1 MKKVSSPSNG
11 ATPARVLIVDD
22 HPAVRE
28 ALALRIS
35 RHADLVVCGEAAE
48 MGEAL
53 QMITETQPDVAVI
66 DIGLKIGN
74 GLDLIKRLKARGE
87 TVRVLVWSMYQESL
101 YAERVLQ
108 AGALGYITK
117 DQATEKIVDAIRRVL
132 EGKVYLSEAM
142 TEKLLFRI
150 HDGGTL
156 GTADRPEEC
165 LSDRELEVFQ
175 LIGTG
180 LDTQEIAEKLC
191 VSPKTIET
199 YRFRMK
205 DKLHITDSKEL
216 LRIAMR
222 WVENNH

>member
-1 MKKVSSPSNG
+1 MPRNNNDK
-11 ATPARVLIVDD
+11 PARVLIVDD

-35 RHADLVVCGEAAE
+35 RHADLLVCGETAE
-48 MGEAL
+48 LAEAL
-53 QMITETQPDVAVI
+53 QLVSDTKPDVAVI
-66 DIGLKIGN
+66 DIGLKTGN

-87 TVRVLVWSMYQESL
+87 TVRMLVWSMYQESL

-117 DQATEKIVDAIRRVL
+117 DQATDQIVDAIRRVL
-132 EGKVYLSEAM
+132 EGKIYLSEAM
-142 TEKLLFRI
+142 TEKLLTRI
-150 HDGGTL
+150 HGSSSL
-156 GTADRPEEC
+156 KQSSRPEEC

-175 LIGTG
+175 LIGNG
-180 LDTQEIAEKLC
+180 LEIQEIAKRLN

-205 DKLHITDSKEL
+205 EKLHISDSKEL
-216 LRIAMR
+216 FRRAFN
-222 WVENNH
+222 WVEENH

>member
-1 MKKVSSPSNG
+1 MPQNNN
-11 ATPARVLIVDD
+11 TNPARVLIVDD

-35 RHADLVVCGEAAE
+35 RHADLLVCGEAAE
-48 MGEAL
+48 LSEAL
-53 QMITETQPDVAVI
+53 QLVSETKPDVAVI
-66 DIGLKIGN
+66 DIGLKTGN
-74 GLDLIKRLKARGE
+74 GLDLIKRLKARDE
-87 TVRVLVWSMYQESL
+87 PVRMLVWSMYQESL

-132 EGKVYLSEAM
+132 DGKIYLSEAM
-142 TEKLLFRI
+142 TEKLLIRI
-150 HDGGTL
+150 HDGNTL
-156 GTADRPEEC
+156 GQRTRPEEC

-175 LIGTG
+175 LIGNG
-180 LDTQEIAEKLC
+180 LETQEIATRLN

-205 DKLHITDSKEL
+205 EKLHISDSKEL
-216 LRIAMR
+216 FRRALH
-222 WVENNH
+222 WVEENH

>member
-1 MKKVSSPSNG
+1 MPRNETAK
-11 ATPARVLIVDD
+11 PARVLIVDD

-35 RHADLVVCGEAAE
+35 RHADLLVCGEASELA
-48 MGEAL
+48 EAL
-53 QMITETQPDVAVI
+53 QLISETKPDVAVI
-66 DIGLKIGN
+66 DIGLKTGN
-74 GLDLIKRLKARGE
+74 GLDLIKRIKARGE
-87 TVRVLVWSMYQESL
+87 TVRMLVWSMYQESL

-132 EGKVYLSEAM
+132 EGKIYLSEAM
-142 TEKLLFRI
+142 TEKLLIRI
-150 HDGGTL
+150 HAGSTL
-156 GTADRPEEC
+156 GQGNRPEEC

-175 LIGTG
+175 LIGNG
-180 LDTQEIAEKLC
+180 LDTHAIATRLN

-205 DKLHITDSKEL
+205 EKLNITDSKEL
-216 LRIAMR
+216 FRRALH
-222 WVENNH
+222 WVEENH

>member
-1 MKKVSSPSNG
+1 MPRNET
-11 ATPARVLIVDD
+11 AQPARILIVDD

-35 RHADLVVCGEAAE
+35 RHADLLVCGEASELA
-48 MGEAL
+48 EAL
-53 QMITETQPDVAVI
+53 QLISETKPDVAVI
-66 DIGLKIGN
+66 DIGLKTGN
-74 GLDLIKRLKARGE
+74 GLDLIKRIKARGE
-87 TVRVLVWSMYQESL
+87 TVRMLVWSMYQESL

-132 EGKVYLSEAM
+132 EGKIYLSEAM
-142 TEKLLFRI
+142 TEKLLIRI
-150 HDGGTL
+150 QAGSTL
-156 GTADRPEEC
+156 GQGNRPEEC

-175 LIGTG
+175 LIGNG
-180 LDTQEIAEKLC
+180 LDTHEIATRLN

-205 DKLHITDSKEL
+205 EKLNITDSKEL
-216 LRIAMR
+216 FRRALH
-222 WVENNH
+222 WVEENH